1 MFFTCGFV
9 GRSWRGSGDCSCLK
23 GLQLFWCPTCCL
35 TAGREGPVKQDSF
48 PCQDFLVRKFFPNRG
63 KFFPNRGN
71 FFPNRGTFL
80 ISVGE
85 FFRSAGH
92 FSCRWDIFPVD
103 RRQNFREGHGNPVC
117 RSPQRAELLKT
128 PGNRGPQG
136 EGFSPEHGERPR
148 QDMLRLR
155 GTLVL
160 PLAEAR
166 RGEGQDS
173 SGILAGESRIRVLFC
188 EKCGRGKTRGIQGQ
202 NMAVSYHTTILNT
215 DCLCNSGGLGRA

>member
-1 MFFTCGFV
+1 MSLFERIAV
-9 GRSWRGSGDCSCLK
+9 VLVPDLLSDSRSGGSR
-23 GLQLFWCPTCCL
+23 Q
-35 TAGREGPVKQDSF
+35 QDSF
-48 PCQDFLVRKFFPNRG
+48 PCGQDFLVRKFFPNRG
-63 KFFPNRGN
+63 K

-92 FSCRWDIFPVD
+92 FSCWWDIFPVD

-128 PGNRGPQG
+128 PGNPGPQG

-173 SGILAGESRIRVLFC
+173 RGILAEESRIRVLFC

-202 NMAVSYHTTILNT
+202 NMAVSVLGTTLRT
-215 DCLCNSGGLGRA
+215 TSRSPSAAACT

>member
-1 MFFTCGFV
+1 MKMSSGEMCTKAGSTETTVCSFRASCVVCVRCGASCVV
-9 GRSWRGSGDCSCLK
+9 GWGVSGGDCRCLK

-35 TAGREGPVKQDSF
+35 TAGREGPVSRISLWAGFSHQEIF
-48 PCQDFLVRKFFPNRG
+48 PIGG
-63 KFFPNRGN
+63 K

-166 RGEGQDS
+166 SGEW
-173 SGILAGESRIRVLFC
+173 AGFE
-188 EKCGRGKTRGIQGQ
+188 Q
-202 NMAVSYHTTILNT
+202 NT
-215 DCLCNSGGLGRA
+215 DIKS